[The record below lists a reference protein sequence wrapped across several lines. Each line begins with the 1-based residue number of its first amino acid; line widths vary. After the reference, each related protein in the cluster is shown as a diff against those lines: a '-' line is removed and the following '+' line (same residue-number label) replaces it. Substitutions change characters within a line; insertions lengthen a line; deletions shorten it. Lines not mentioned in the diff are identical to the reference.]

1 MTYGIVV
8 KELYTS
14 WIRNYFCLEFESL
27 NVKLHFWK
35 WNLFIDAPL
44 LSLVLPHFGCQL
56 KVILVVLAIQF
67 SYTNGI
73 KVQ

>member
-27 NVKLHFWK
+27 NVKVAFLEME
-35 WNLFIDAPL
+35 FI
-44 LSLVLPHFGCQL
+44 
-56 KVILVVLAIQF
+56 
-67 SYTNGI
+67 Y
-73 KVQ
+73 